1 MAKPTFYITTPIYY
15 PSDRLHIG
23 HAYTTVA
30 TDTLCRWKRL
40 DGYDV
45 FFLTGT
51 DEHGQ
56 KIQRRAEKVGKSPQ
70 EFVDSIVVTIEDL
83 WDVLKIQYDDFIRT
97 TEDRHVTR
105 VQQIFEKIYRK
116 GDIYKAEYE
125 GWYCADC
132 EAYFTETQYKDL
144 GGRCPDHDRPLERLR
159 EESYFFRLSKYSQ
172 RLLEHIEKNPDFIQP
187 ESRRNEMVSFIKSG
201 LEDLCVS
208 RTTFSWGVPVTF
220 DPKHV
225 VYVWF
230 DALTN
235 YITAL
240 GYPDGELY
248 KRYWP
253 ADVHLMGKEIVRFH
267 SIIWPIILMALGEPL
282 PKKVYGHGWL
292 ILESGKM
299 SKTKGNVVDPVLL
312 VGKYGL
318 DAVRYFL
325 LREIPF
331 GSDGVYSEDALVAR
345 INADLA
351 NDLGNLL
358 NRTLT
363 VFERSTGGRIPA
375 PGTLEPQDEALKRQ
389 ALGLVSEVRGLLDQL
404 DISSAVAAIFKVV
417 GAANKYIDE
426 NAPWSLAKQGKTERL
441 GTVLYVLAE
450 VLRVLATI
458 LQPFLIEASGRMW
471 SQLGLGESIP
481 GQAWADL
488 DRWGVV
494 RPGTQVKKGSPLFP
508 RIDTREPRVG
518 APEEKAPVPEEA
530 GPPAAAEEAS
540 KVAEPGEISIDAFQQ
555 VDLRTA
561 KIVAAGRVEGT
572 EKLLKLLIDI
582 GTEQREIVSGI
593 ADYYEPESL
602 VGKTIVVIVNLRPA
616 KIRGVESRGMLLAAT
631 RDERLVLLTS
641 DNDIP
646 PGSKIS

>member
-56 KIQRRAEKVGKSPQ
+56 KMQRRAEKAGKSPQ
-70 EFVDSIVVTIEDL
+70 EFVDSIVVTIRDL

-97 TEDRHVTR
+97 TEDRHVAR
-105 VQQIFEKIYRK
+105 VKQIFEKIYKK

-132 EAYFTETQYKDL
+132 EAYFTETQHKDL
-144 GGRCPDHDRPLERLR
+144 DGRCPDHDRPLERLR
-159 EESYFFRLSKYSQ
+159 EESYFFKLSKYSQ
-172 RLLEHIEKNPDFIQP
+172 RLLEHIDKNPDFIQP

-201 LEDLCVS
+201 LDDLCVS
-208 RTTFSWGVPVTF
+208 RTTFSWGVPVDF

-240 GYPDGELY
+240 GYPDGDLY
-248 KRYWP
+248 KKYWP

-267 SIIWPIILMALGEPL
+267 SIIWPIILMALDEPL

-299 SKTKGNVVDPVLL
+299 SKTKGNVVDPVHL
-312 VGKYGL
+312 VAKYGL

-331 GSDGVYSEDALVAR
+331 GSDGVYSEEALVAR

-363 VFERSTGGRIPA
+363 VFERSSGGLVPA
-375 PGTLEPQDEALKRQ
+375 PGRLGTQDEALKRQ
-389 ALGLVSEVRGLLDQL
+389 ALALAGEVRGLVDRLE
-404 DISSAVAAIFKVV
+404 ISNAVAATFKVV
-417 GAANKYIDE
+417 SAANKYIDE
-426 NAPWSLAKQGKTERL
+426 QAPWSLAKQGKTERL

-450 VLRVLATI
+450 VLRILATI
-458 LQPFLIEASGRMW
+458 LQPFLIEGAGKMW
-471 SQLGLGESIP
+471 SQLGLGDSIP
-481 GQAWADL
+481 GSAWADL

-494 RPGTQVKKGSPLFP
+494 RPGTQVKKGRPLFP
-508 RIDTREPRVG
+508 RIDTKEALDGTPQ
-518 APEEKAPVPEEA
+518 APAKVAATPVSPV
-530 GPPAAAEEAS
+530 AEEAPQ
-540 KVAEPGEISIDAFQQ
+540 VEEPTDISIEAFQQ

-561 KIVAAGRVEGT
+561 KIVAAEQVKGT
-572 EKLLKLLIDI
+572 QKLLRLVVDI
-582 GTEQREIVSGI
+582 GSEQREIVSGI
-593 ADYYEPESL
+593 ADYYTPESL
-602 VGKTIVVIVNLRPA
+602 VGKTIIVIVNLKPA